1 MTEQQK
7 TEIKNKVQRSLL
19 FSESELWNS
28 VMWILDE
35 AIKQESETAISQ
47 SIDESK
53 RAHQSGRADGLVYI
67 KDLLEQTREE
77 ALRLSN
83 RKGS

>member
-1 MTEQQK
+1 MTEQEK
-7 TEIKNKVQRSLL
+7 TAIKKKIQNSLI
-19 FSESELWNS
+19 FAESELWNS
-28 VMWILDE
+28 INWILDE
-35 AIKQESETAISQ
+35 AIKQESENAISQ

-53 RAHQSGRADGLVYI
+53 RAHQAGRADGLVYI
-67 KDLLEQTREE
+67 KDLLEQTRQE

>member
-1 MTEQQK
+1 MTEQEK
-7 TEIKNKVQRSLL
+7 TAIKKKIQNSLI
-19 FSESELWNS
+19 FAESELWNS

-35 AIKQESETAISQ
+35 AIKQESENAISQ

-53 RAHQSGRADGLVYI
+53 RAHQAGRADGLVYI
-67 KDLLEQTREE
+67 KDLFEQTRQE